1 MDWPDDDFKDTLARV
16 NDFYDQMFELAM
28 KGCERH
34 SGTVVA
40 STMMGIA
47 MRVYRTTLND
57 RDYYRVMEYLM
68 NSVDAVEPYTDDELG
83 NPTIH

>member
-1 MDWPDDDFKDTLARV
+1 MDWPDDDFEDTLARV